1 MKKHPFIKSLLV
13 ILCFLQ
19 FSILAKAQYAT
30 EFFLTDAAV
39 GVQKE
44 AVQKNLSLLLTQFN
58 TALSQK
64 RLPDFAGIAITADAQ
79 NTIRMLWQ
87 NIPFRC
93 GETEVVERCL
103 KTVNGYQVRNV
114 PIFLAEPTDGSQ
126 SNNDKYQEAVIGF
139 TAKGQIN
146 DFHLAI
152 SSNLYSK
159 VLKDGRAVSDFRR
172 RQMILD
178 YVEQFRTA
186 YNTKDLNFLNQIF
199 SEDALIITGKVI
211 TSVPNDMNGMKA
223 STRVE
228 YSKQSK
234 KEYLSRLKRIFAVNK
249 RINVIFDDLKV
260 VKHPAKEGYYGVTLK
275 QGYSSDNYSDDG
287 YLFLLWDF
295 TNEEAPKIHVRT
307 WQPSMLDASTKL
319 PEEEIFTCDDF
330 DIE

>member
-1 MKKHPFIKSLLV
+1 MKKHPFIQSALLV
-13 ILCFLQ
+13 ICFLQ
-19 FSILAKAQYAT
+19 LPVLVNAQYAT
-30 EFFLTDAAV
+30 EFFLTDAAA
-39 GVQKE
+39 GVRKE
-44 AVQKNLSLLLTQFN
+44 AVQKNISLLLTQFN

-64 RLPDFAGIAITADAQ
+64 RLPDFTGIAISADAQ

-103 KTVNGYQVRNV
+103 KTVSDYQVRNI
-114 PIFLAEPTDGSQ
+114 PIFLSEPTDGSQ
-126 SNNDKYQEAVIGF
+126 SNNNPYQEAVIGF
-139 TAKGQIN
+139 TAKGQIT

-172 RQMILD
+172 RQMIVD

-186 YNTKDLNFLNQIF
+186 YNTKDINFLDQIF
-199 SEDALIITGKVI
+199 SDDALIITGKVVKV
-211 TSVPNDMNGMKA
+211 VPNDMNGMKA

-234 KEYLSRLKRIFAVNK
+234 KQYLTRLKSVFTANK
-249 RINVIFDDLKV
+249 RINVIFDDLKL

-275 QGYSSDNYSDDG
+275 QGYTSDNYSDDG

-295 TNEEAPKIHVRT
+295 SNEEAPKIHVRT
-307 WQPSMLDASTKL
+307 WQPTMMDANTKL